1 MHAELSSSVL
11 SSGRCWEQGSMR
23 EWVRSQVPDLRFE
36 GEILVGGSDKI
47 NAIAGARI
55 VAVRESHGFGCC
67 GQFSPGQQA
76 HQSCLGKGSAAL
88 E

>member
-1 MHAELSSSVL
+1 
-11 SSGRCWEQGSMR
+11 MR

-36 GEILVGGSDKI
+36 GEIVVGDSDRI

-55 VAVRESHGFGCC
+55 FAVRESHGFGCC
-67 GQFSPGQQA
+67 RQFSPGQQA

-88 E
+88 EQGLKSEIRVRCPGLGCDA